1 MKKIS
6 FVAAAV
12 VSAISLQA
20 NATSIEVYGD
30 ENDVIGMYGDYNFGE
45 DGQHYVTG
53 EVTNDSFVEL
63 GYGYSINE
71 NFDLGASYVQ
81 GGYGGADEVRVKA
94 STAYTLGSSLT
105 LSGGVEYHH
114 GLDEVG
120 ADFWDPTS
128 GGKGDDQGV
137 NPDGHDGILPAPGPH
152 DGVLPASANSDVILP
167 TPHHDGTLPAPT
179 PDGHLLP
186 DIGIQNLGMADGNN
200 ESQVVKVNLGLDYN
214 IAKTVVLSYD
224 LDAYSQLAEG
234 IYVDGEEV
242 DSEWSTS
249 TLKATY
255 VNSGEVQPYVKVA
268 ADNSDIED
276 TTFTAGVVIAL

>member
-1 MKKIS
+1 MKNIT
-6 FVAAAV
+6 FIAASIL
-12 VSAISLQA
+12 SAISLQA
-20 NATSIEVYGD
+20 HATSIEVYGD

-45 DGQHYVTG
+45 DGQHFVTG

-71 NFDLGASYVQ
+71 HFDLGGSYVQ

-94 STAYTLGSSLT
+94 STAYTFGSSLT

-114 GLDEVG
+114 GLDAVG

-128 GGKGDDQGV
+128 GGKDTV
-137 NPDGHDGILPAPGPH
+137 PDIGIDPHTLPDIGIDPFVPFEGAT
-152 DGVLPASANSDVILP
+152 NSNVI
-167 TPHHDGTLPAPT
+167 LPAPT

-186 DIGIQNLGMADGNN
+186 DIGIQNLSMAEGNN

>member
-1 MKKIS
+1 MKNIT
-6 FVAAAV
+6 FIAASIL
-12 VSAISLQA
+12 SAISLQTH
-20 NATSIEVYGD
+20 ATSIEVYGD

-45 DGQHYVTG
+45 DGQHFVTG

-71 NFDLGASYVQ
+71 HFDLGGSYVQ

-94 STAYTLGSSLT
+94 STAYTFGSSLT

-114 GLDEVG
+114 GLDAVG

-128 GGKGDDQGV
+128 GGKGDGQGV
-137 NPDGHDGILPAPGPH
+137 NPDGHDGILPSPGPH
-152 DGVLPASANSDVILP
+152 DGVLPASANSNVILPAPHGDSDVILP
-167 TPHHDGTLPAPT
+167 APLPHMTGA
-179 PDGHLLP
+179 
-186 DIGIQNLGMADGNN
+186 MAEGNN

-224 LDAYSQLAEG
+224 LDAYSQLAED

>member
-1 MKKIS
+1 MKNIT
-6 FVAAAV
+6 FIAASIL
-12 VSAISLQA
+12 SAISLQA
-20 NATSIEVYGD
+20 HATSIEVYGD

-45 DGQHYVTG
+45 DGQHFVTG

-71 NFDLGASYVQ
+71 HFDLSGSYVQ

-94 STAYTLGSSLT
+94 STAYTLGASLT
-105 LSGGVEYHH
+105 LSGGLEYHH

-128 GGKGDDQGV
+128 GGKDTNSV
-137 NPDGHDGILPAPGPH
+137 PDIGIHRLPDMGIDRVPLEA
-152 DGVLPASANSDVILP
+152 ASNSDVILP
-167 TPHHDGTLPAPT
+167 APHGGTLPAPT

>member
-81 GGYGGADEVRVKA
+81 GGYGGADEARVKA

-114 GLDEVG
+114 GLDKVG

-128 GGKGDDQGV
+128 GGKGDGQGV

-167 TPHHDGTLPAPT
+167 APHGDSDVILPAP
-179 PDGHLLP
+179 LP
-186 DIGIQNLGMADGNN
+186 HMNLNMADGNN

-214 IAKTVVLSYD
+214 IAKAVVLSYD
-224 LDAYSQLAEG
+224 LDAYSQLADG

>member
-6 FVAAAV
+6 FVAAAIL
-12 VSAISLQA
+12 SAISLQA

-45 DGQHYVTG
+45 EGKHYVTG

-94 STAYTLGSSLT
+94 STAYTLGSSFT

-128 GGKGDDQGV
+128 GGKGDGQGV
-137 NPDGHDGILPAPGPH
+137 NPDGHDGILPAPTPQ
-152 DGVLPASANSDVILP
+152 PATAN
-167 TPHHDGTLPAPT
+167 HDGTLPAPQF
-179 PDGHLLP
+179 PDHGIDPHVLP

>member
-120 ADFWDPTS
+120 ADFWAPTS
-128 GGKGDDQGV
+128 GGKGDGQGV
-137 NPDGHDGILPAPGPH
+137 NPDGHDGILPAPTPQ
-152 DGVLPASANSDVILP
+152 PASANSDVILP
-167 TPHHDGTLPAPT
+167 APHGDSNVILPAP
-179 PDGHLLP
+179 LP
-186 DIGIQNLGMADGNN
+186 HMSIAEGNN

-214 IAKTVVLSYD
+214 IAKAVVLSYD

>member
-63 GYGYSINE
+63 GYGYSVNE

-81 GGYGGADEVRVKA
+81 GGYGGADEIRVKA

-120 ADFWDPTS
+120 ADFWNPTS
-128 GGKGDDQGV
+128 GGKDTL
-137 NPDGHDGILPAPGPH
+137 PDMGIDRIVPPIAEL
-152 DGVLPASANSDVILP
+152 DSNVILP
-167 TPHHDGTLPAPT
+167 VP
-179 PDGHLLP
+179 LP
-186 DIGIQNLGMADGNN
+186 DSHILPHSGMVDGNN

-255 VNSGEVQPYVKVA
+255 VNSGDVQPYVKVA

>member
-120 ADFWDPTS
+120 ADFWNPTS
-128 GGKGDDQGV
+128 GGKDTL
-137 NPDGHDGILPAPGPH
+137 PDIGIHRLPDMGIDPMVPMNA
-152 DGVLPASANSDVILP
+152 ANNDVVVPLP
-167 TPHHDGTLPAPT
+167 TPDDHQ
-179 PDGHLLP
+179 LP
-186 DIGIQNLGMADGNN
+186 DIGIQNLSMAEGNN

-214 IAKTVVLSYD
+214 IAKAVVLSYD

>member
-105 LSGGVEYHH
+105 LSGGVEYHY
-114 GLDEVG
+114 GLDKVG

-128 GGKGDDQGV
+128 GGKGDGQGV
-137 NPDGHDGILPAPGPH
+137 NPDGHDGILPAPTPQ
-152 DGVLPASANSDVILP
+152 PATANSDVILP
-167 TPHHDGTLPAPT
+167 APHGDSDVILPAP
-179 PDGHLLP
+179 LP
-186 DIGIQNLGMADGNN
+186 HMNINMVDGNN

>member
-63 GYGYSINE
+63 GYGYSVNE

-128 GGKGDDQGV
+128 GGKGDGQGV
-137 NPDGHDGILPAPGPH
+137 NPDGHDGVLPAPTPQLATA
-152 DGVLPASANSDVILP
+152 DSDVILP
-167 TPHHDGTLPAPT
+167 APHGDSDVILPAP
-179 PDGHLLP
+179 LP
-186 DIGIQNLGMADGNN
+186 HMNLNMADGNN

-255 VNSGEVQPYVKVA
+255 VNSGDVQPYVKVA

>member
-128 GGKGDDQGV
+128 GGKGDGQGV
-137 NPDGHDGILPAPGPH
+137 NPDGHDGILPAPTPQ
-152 DGVLPASANSDVILP
+152 PATANSDVILP
-167 TPHHDGTLPAPT
+167 APHGDSDVILPAP
-179 PDGHLLP
+179 LP
-186 DIGIQNLGMADGNN
+186 HMNLNMADGNN

-214 IAKTVVLSYD
+214 IAKAVVLSYD
-224 LDAYSQLAEG
+224 LDAYSQLADG

>member
-114 GLDEVG
+114 GLDKVG
-120 ADFWDPTS
+120 ADFWAPTS
-128 GGKGDDQGV
+128 GGKGDGQGV

-152 DGVLPASANSDVILP
+152 DGVLPAAAN
-167 TPHHDGTLPAPT
+167 HDGTLPAPQF
-179 PDGHLLP
+179 PDHGIDPHVLP
-186 DIGIQNLGMADGNN
+186 DIGIQNLSLADGNN

>member
-6 FVAAAV
+6 FVAAAIL
-12 VSAISLQA
+12 SAISLQA

-105 LSGGVEYHH
+105 LSGGLEYHH

-128 GGKGDDQGV
+128 GGKGDGQGV
-137 NPDGHDGILPAPGPH
+137 NPDGHDGVLPAPGPH

-167 TPHHDGTLPAPT
+167 APHGDSDVILPAP
-179 PDGHLLP
+179 LP
-186 DIGIQNLGMADGNN
+186 HMTGAMADGNN

-214 IAKTVVLSYD
+214 IAKAVVLSYD
-224 LDAYSQLAEG
+224 LDAYSQLAED

>member
-120 ADFWDPTS
+120 ADFWAPKS
-128 GGKGDDQGV
+128 GGKGDGQGV
-137 NPDGHDGILPAPGPH
+137 NPDGHDGILPAPTPQ
-152 DGVLPASANSDVILP
+152 PASANSDVILP
-167 TPHHDGTLPAPT
+167 APHGDSNVILPAP
-179 PDGHLLP
+179 LP
-186 DIGIQNLGMADGNN
+186 HMSIAEGNN

-214 IAKTVVLSYD
+214 IAKAVVLSYD

>member
-128 GGKGDDQGV
+128 GGKDTL
-137 NPDGHDGILPAPGPH
+137 PDIGIDPHTLPDIGIDPFVPFEGARNSNVILPAPHG
-152 DGVLPASANSDVILP
+152 
-167 TPHHDGTLPAPT
+167 GTLPAPT

-186 DIGIQNLGMADGNN
+186 DIGIQNLSMAEGNN

>member
-94 STAYTLGSSLT
+94 STAYTLGSSLN
-105 LSGGVEYHH
+105 
-114 GLDEVG
+114 
-120 ADFWDPTS
+120 AIW
-128 GGKGDDQGV
+128 
-137 NPDGHDGILPAPGPH
+137 
-152 DGVLPASANSDVILP
+152 
-167 TPHHDGTLPAPT
+167 
-179 PDGHLLP
+179 
-186 DIGIQNLGMADGNN
+186 
-200 ESQVVKVNLGLDYN
+200 
-214 IAKTVVLSYD
+214 
-224 LDAYSQLAEG
+224 
-234 IYVDGEEV
+234 
-242 DSEWSTS
+242 WC
-249 TLKATY
+249 
-255 VNSGEVQPYVKVA
+255 
-268 ADNSDIED
+268 
-276 TTFTAGVVIAL
+276 

>member
-1 MKKIS
+1 MLCTRIKGFKKMKKIS

-63 GYGYSINE
+63 GYGYSVNE

-94 STAYTLGSSLT
+94 STAYTIGSSLT

-128 GGKGDDQGV
+128 GGKDTL
-137 NPDGHDGILPAPGPH
+137 PDMGIDRVPLESASNSNVILPAPHG
-152 DGVLPASANSDVILP
+152 
-167 TPHHDGTLPAPT
+167 GTLPAPT
-179 PDGHLLP
+179 PDGHVLP

-255 VNSGEVQPYVKVA
+255 VNSGDVQPYVKVA

>member
-81 GGYGGADEVRVKA
+81 GGYGGADELRVKA

-128 GGKGDDQGV
+128 GGKGDGQGV
-137 NPDGHDGILPAPGPH
+137 NPDGHDGILPAPTPQ
-152 DGVLPASANSDVILP
+152 PATANSDVILP
-167 TPHHDGTLPAPT
+167 APHGDSDVILPAP
-179 PDGHLLP
+179 LP
-186 DIGIQNLGMADGNN
+186 HMNLNMADGNN

-214 IAKTVVLSYD
+214 IAKAVVLSYD
-224 LDAYSQLAEG
+224 LDAYSQLADG

>member
-120 ADFWDPTS
+120 ADFWAPTS
-128 GGKGDDQGV
+128 GGKGDGQGV
-137 NPDGHDGILPAPGPH
+137 NPNDHSDVILPGLEPHDGILPAPDSH
-152 DGVLPASANSDVILP
+152 DGI
-167 TPHHDGTLPAPT
+167 LPAPV
-179 PDGHLLP
+179 PH
-186 DIGIQNLGMADGNN
+186 MSMVDGNN

-214 IAKTVVLSYD
+214 IAKAVVLSYD
-224 LDAYSQLAEG
+224 LDAYSQFAED